1 MMTEWLMIPRWW
13 RVLLAGLVGMVLLS
27 GCRDA
32 EMTALDAHLDT
43 LRQRPE
49 GSIESLPP
57 APVYPTA
64 DYSQAQQRSPFS
76 AERRTQEGVAAS
88 SQGDGPDRQRPR
100 EPLERFPLEQLELVG
115 TLTVGGQPSA
125 LIRAPDGNVYRLFE
139 GHYLGTDFGRVT
151 VIHDAGVELVE
162 RVRDGGGAWRQRQR
176 TLEFNDSSQAAE

>member
-1 MMTEWLMIPRWW
+1 MTEWLTISRRWGG
-13 RVLLAGLVGMVLLS
+13 LLAVLVGMVLLN

-32 EMTALDAHLDT
+32 EMTALDAHLDA

-49 GSIESLPP
+49 GNIESLPP
-57 APVYPTA
+57 APVYRTA
-64 DYSQAQQRSPFS
+64 HYSQVQQRSPFS
-76 AERRTQEGVAAS
+76 AERRTQEGTAAS
-88 SQGDGPDRQRPR
+88 PQGNGPDRQRPR
-100 EPLERFPLEQLELVG
+100 EPLERFSLERLELVG

-151 VIHDAGVELVE
+151 AIDDAGVELVE

>member
-1 MMTEWLMIPRWW
+1 MTEGLTISRRW
-13 RVLLAGLVGMVLLS
+13 RVLLAGLVGVVLLG

-32 EMTALDAHLDT
+32 EMTALDAHLDA
-43 LRQRPE
+43 LRQQPE

-57 APVYPTA
+57 APVYRTA
-64 DYSQAQQRSPFS
+64 HYSQAQQRSPFR
-76 AERRTQEGVAAS
+76 AEHRTQEGAVTA

-115 TLTVGGQPSA
+115 TLTVGGQSSA

-151 VIHDAGVELVE
+151 AIQDAGVELVE
-162 RVRDGGGAWRQRQR
+162 QVREGGTWRQRQR

>member
-1 MMTEWLMIPRWW
+1 MIEWLTTSRRWD
-13 RVLLAGLVGMVLLS
+13 VLLAALVGMVLLG

-32 EMTALDAHLDT
+32 QMTALDAHLDA
-43 LRQRPE
+43 LRQQPE

-57 APVYPTA
+57 APVYRTA
-64 DYSQAQQRSPFS
+64 HYSQAQQRSPFR
-76 AERRTQEGVAAS
+76 AEHRTQEGAVTA

-115 TLTVGGQPSA
+115 TLTVGGQSSA

-151 VIHDAGVELVE
+151 AIQDAGVELVE
-162 RVRDGGGAWRQRQR
+162 QVREGGTWRQRQR